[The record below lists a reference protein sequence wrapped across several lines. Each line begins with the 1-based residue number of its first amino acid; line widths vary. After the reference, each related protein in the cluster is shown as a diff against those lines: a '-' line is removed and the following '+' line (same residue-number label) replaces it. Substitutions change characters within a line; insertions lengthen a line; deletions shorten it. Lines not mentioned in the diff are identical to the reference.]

1 MDTTDQ
7 VHRFMNEC
15 ALFLAAVKYRGPLTA
30 RHREVV
36 KFKLYEL
43 LYAIESP
50 SSLETS
56 QPDPDR
62 DRSLHG

>member
-15 ALFLAAVKYRGPLTA
+15 ALFLAAVKYRGPLSD

-43 LYAIESP
+43 LYEIESP
-50 SSLETS
+50 SQPSSS
-56 QPDPDR
+56 QQDIDQQVN
-62 DRSLHG
+62 G

>member
-15 ALFLAAVKYRGPLTA
+15 ALFLAAVKYRGPLSD
-30 RHREVV
+30 RHRQVV

-43 LYAIESP
+43 LYEIESP
-50 SSLETS
+50 SGSGS
-56 QPDPDR
+56 PQPDPDF
-62 DRSLHG
+62 DSQLHE